1 MGRSRTS
8 ARQAGARFERE
19 TADYLRDELSEFID
33 RRVKNGAKDLGDIAN
48 VRDSRGNRIVVEV
61 KNVTKTNLPQ
71 WTKEA
76 RAEAE
81 NDDALVGVVI
91 AKRHGNG
98 KMGDQWVHMTVD
110 DLILLLKGRGITE

>member
-1 MGRSRTS
+1 MGRSHTS

-48 VRDSRGNRIVVEV
+48 VRDSHGNRIVVEV

-76 RAEAE
+76 HIEAE
-81 NDDALVGVVI
+81 NDNALVGVVI

-98 KMGDQWVHMTVD
+98 KMGEQWVHMTVD
-110 DLILLLKGRGITE
+110 DLILLLKGRGPVE